1 MALLTK
7 VRGEATFVLA
17 VGASC
22 LLVALWDVSDQTFGS
37 SWSRDRYLIR
47 AFFAWLFDTFGHW
60 GLRVPLMAFGVFLVA
75 SSFRVASVARE
86 KEEPSNESR
95 TLNILSW
102 VLIVLVLSF
111 LLFIVVGP
119 LLQDPRIDDTI
130 DHWREK
136 YFSAAA
142 FVTIALAWLYS
153 LWLNWQRYR
162 ETGDP
167 YHLLRIVLYTVLAI
181 VIGVLVAFGGLWR
194 LGG

>member
-7 VRGEATFVLA
+7 DRGRATFTLA

-37 SWSRDRYLIR
+37 SLSQDRYLIR
-47 AFFAWLFDTFGHW
+47 AFFAWLFDMFGHW
-60 GLRVPLMAFGVFLVA
+60 GLRVPLMAIGVFFVA
-75 SSFRVASVARE
+75 MSFRLAWVARE
-86 KEEPSNESR
+86 NEGPSLESR
-95 TLNILSW
+95 TLNILLW
-102 VLIVLVLSF
+102 VLIVLVLSL
-111 LLFIVVGP
+111 LLFVVVGP
-119 LLQDPRIDDTI
+119 LLQNREIDDTI

-142 FVTIALAWLYS
+142 FVTIALFFLYS
-153 LWLNWQRYR
+153 LWLSWQSYQ

-167 YHLLRIVLYTVLAI
+167 YQLLRIAFYAVTAI
-181 VIGVLVAFGGLWR
+181 VIGILVAFGGLWR